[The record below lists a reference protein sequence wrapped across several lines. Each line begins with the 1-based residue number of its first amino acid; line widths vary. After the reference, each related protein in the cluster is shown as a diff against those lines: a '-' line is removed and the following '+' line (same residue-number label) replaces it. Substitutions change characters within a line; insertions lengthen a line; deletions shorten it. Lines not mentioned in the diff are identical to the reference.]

1 MGTEDGLKDYIKW
14 IISEIKKEALGND
27 QEYALF
33 KYQNGKD
40 APSYTDQERLLKFL
54 KKKGA
59 LVLGRN
65 EYPKAFSLSFVAE
78 RLGVEPTG
86 KYIKIN
92 EERLDDIYQEY
103 DYLFDSK
110 NETKSSHSLVKEIF
124 AGPLVYTKDGR
135 VTFKNKEL
143 TMRPQI
149 KTLCIFFMKNR
160 NEFLDYST
168 IKDELI
174 KAEKR
179 SDTPLKTITQY
190 VSELHK
196 ILKKAFR
203 KEVIF
208 NDKKEG
214 YIFNI
219 DR

>member
-1 MGTEDGLKDYIKW
+1 
-14 IISEIKKEALGND
+14 
-27 QEYALF
+27 
-33 KYQNGKD
+33 
-40 APSYTDQERLLKFL
+40 
-54 KKKGA
+54 
-59 LVLGRN
+59 
-65 EYPKAFSLSFVAE
+65 
-78 RLGVEPTG
+78 
-86 KYIKIN
+86 
-92 EERLDDIYQEY
+92 
-103 DYLFDSK
+103 
-110 NETKSSHSLVKEIF
+110 
-124 AGPLVYTKDGR
+124 
-135 VTFKNKEL
+135 
-143 TMRPQI
+143 MRPQI

-203 KEVIF
+203 KKVIF